1 MKMALNNKGNA
12 LDRLGRSEE
21 ALEAYDAGLEVRPDL
36 AELLHNKIVT
46 LLQQERKEEAI
57 EHLCR
62 AWRTRDYLSD
72 KGASLARIFTYLG
85 KAPEECQ

>member
-1 MKMALNNKGNA
+1 MRRGVKMALNNKGNA

-57 EHLCR
+57 EHLC
-62 AWRTRDYLSD
+62 
-72 KGASLARIFTYLG
+72 
-85 KAPEECQ
+85 